1 MKKMLMTL
9 GCLLIIITLTA
20 CGEKTTESQKVQD
33 SNEPLNLYGT
43 WTQTNS
49 NSETSYQE
57 AVISEDG
64 TITVNWIN
72 EDDDTKSLYWAGSF
86 EAPTTS
92 DDTYS
97 WTSTNDKGQ
106 TDSALLASGDD
117 TKDFKYENGVISYEA
132 SALGSTMTVKLERK

>member
-1 MKKMLMTL
+1 MKKIFMILS
-9 GCLLIIITLTA
+9 CLFIVFTLTA
-20 CGEKTTESQKVQD
+20 CDEKATENQETQK

-43 WTQTNS
+43 WAQTNS

-57 AVISEDG
+57 AIISEDG
-64 TITVNWIN
+64 TITINWIDE
-72 EDDDTKSLYWAGSF
+72 EDDSKALYWAGSF

-97 WTSTNDKGQ
+97 WTSKNDKEQ
-106 TDSALLASGDD
+106 TETALLASGDD

-132 SALGSTMTVKLERK
+132 SALGSTMTVELERK

>member
-1 MKKMLMTL
+1 MKKILMTL
-9 GCLLIIITLTA
+9 GCLFIAITLTA
-20 CGEKTTESQKVQD
+20 CGEKATESQETQE

-49 NSETSYQE
+49 NSATSYQE
-57 AVISEDG
+57 AIISEDG
-64 TITVNWIN
+64 TITINWIDE
-72 EDDDTKSLYWAGSF
+72 EDDSKALYWAGSF

-97 WTSTNDKGQ
+97 WTSTNDKEQ
-106 TDSALLASGDD
+106 TETALLASGDD

-132 SALGSTMTVKLERK
+132 SALGSTMTIELERK